1 MIVKNNITGKYMI
14 IKKTT
19 KHEYFEQIIA
29 SQYNINIHAPK
40 MNQVQII
47 RNNIASKYNK

>member
-1 MIVKNNITGKYMI
+1 MIIKNHITGKYII

-19 KHEYFEQIIA
+19 KHEYFEQIIS
-29 SQYNINIHAPK
+29 SQYNVNIHIPT

-47 RNNIASKYNK
+47 RNNIESKYNK